1 MKDLSEIKHEKNWIA
16 ENEELRSRLAIA
28 EETLDAIR
36 NGRVDAIV
44 VPGADGDQIYSI
56 SSAETPY
63 RLIIEEMNE
72 GAVTLTSDGIILY
85 CNQTFAKLVNHPIET
100 LTGSLFQKFISAED
114 HPKLGSLLRQ
124 GLNSQVWGEF
134 TASGNC
140 SNEAVYFQISFNPLP
155 AELGDIC
162 IIITDIS
169 ELKKREKDLREAR
182 ELLEKRVE
190 ERTSELAQ
198 KISELNDANLK
209 AINAMMEAV
218 ESGKKSETANRRL
231 LEEIS
236 ERKQTEKT
244 LLEKTLELDNYFNS
258 SLDLL
263 CIANTNGEFIRL
275 NPEWEKVLGY
285 SVAELEGRVF
295 LDFVHPE
302 DIKSTLQAI
311 ALLVKQHEV
320 SCFENRY
327 LAKDGSYR
335 WIEWRSKPQG
345 NKIYATAR
353 DITQRKKNEQKI
365 QLQNQELEKLN
376 ATKDKFFSI
385 IAHDLKS
392 PFNSI
397 LGFSEILSEEAHKH
411 NINSV
416 IKFAGVI
423 NSAAKHSYQLLENLL
438 KWARMQQGRIPFEP
452 QTLLLNRLVG
462 SEINGLKI
470 SAENK
475 NIQISNRLDE
485 EIILFADENMLSS
498 VVRNL
503 ISNAIKFTPKNGE
516 ITITAKQTDGQVI
529 ISVSDTGK
537 GITTEEINNLFKIET
552 SFSTQGTEN
561 EKGTGLGLLL
571 CKDFIQKHKGNIAV
585 KSMPGKGSTFT
596 IYLPK

>member
-44 VPGADGDQIYSI
+44 VSGAGGDQIYSI

-85 CNQTFAKLVNHPIET
+85 CNQRFAKLVNHPIET
-100 LTGSLFQKFISAED
+100 LTGSLFKNFISVDD

-124 GLNSQVWGEF
+124 GLNSQVRGEF

-140 SNEAVYFQISFNPLP
+140 SGETVYFQISFNPLP

-209 AINAMMEAV
+209 AINAMVEAV
-218 ESGKKSETANRRL
+218 ESGKKSETANRQL

-302 DIKSTLQAI
+302 DIEPTLQAI
-311 ALLVKQHEV
+311 AILVKQQEV
-320 SCFENRY
+320 YCFENRY

-345 NKIYATAR
+345 NKIYAAAR
-353 DITQRKKNEQKI
+353 DITQRKKHEQKI
-365 QLQNQELEKLN
+365 QIQNQELEKLN